1 MKRTPLEEVFYY
13 IKIISY
19 SLAAI
24 FAGYTVVDLHPKFLD
39 DFTKVEYQTCIIFVL
54 AAGFFDF
61 KIKEWK
67 KTITQI
73 LLLTLVL
80 TFILQVLRYYK
91 KIHPEITG
99 TEAIDNE

>member
-13 IKIISY
+13 IKIVSY

-39 DFTKVEYQTCIIFVL
+39 DFTKVEYQICIIFVL

-61 KIKEWK
+61 KIKEIVDNK
-67 KTITQI
+67 AMNNPNF
-73 LLLTLVL
+73 
-80 TFILQVLRYYK
+80 FIQFFV
-91 KIHPEITG
+91 
-99 TEAIDNE
+99 